1 MIISGEPK
9 VKNLVIHLDT
19 GHTIGPRGLPLIYG
33 NQDALTL
40 LHATIT
46 FESSHGCKAKGVDIS
61 FKAAAKSNF
70 FAKDETSRKLEG
82 EQVFYSKHWELSVE
96 QPKPG
101 WIAKGNY
108 ARQCS
113 VVLDP
118 SIPSSNE
125 SPFGSMRYVF
135 EARLKGAKGFG
146 IARMDMVVVQE
157 VWVLNS
163 TLPFLGTLTLDNPT
177 SVRKRWKASL
187 PYSLTI
193 PSDTLYLGQVVPL
206 TFQLMPF
213 RVGTAFEGEEV
224 VVTSASFTLRE
235 TKTFRAMFVRDVHE
249 TVDKLLHIAVNT
261 GWPQSVDGW
270 QRTIHVSLPS
280 SPAMSTDMQTKYLD
294 ITHSLIVAIEFRTS
308 KITKTEKLWAQLDVL
323 ITAPRTTSTEP
334 PHYGETAI
342 PVESLLMLEP
352 PPAID
357 AEELPSYSRYD
368 V

>member
-1 MIISGEPK
+1 MIISGESK
-9 VKNLVIHLDT
+9 VRNLAIHLDT
-19 GHTIGPRGLPLIYG
+19 EHSIGPRGLPLIYG
-33 NQDALTL
+33 NQDELTL
-40 LHATIT
+40 LQATIT
-46 FESSHGCKAKGVDIS
+46 FENSHDCKAKGIDIA
-61 FKAAAKSNF
+61 FKAAVKSSF

-82 EQVFYSKHWELSVE
+82 EQVFYLKHWELGVE
-96 QPKPG
+96 RPKSG

-113 VVLDP
+113 VLLDP
-118 SIPSSNE
+118 SIPSSSV

-146 IARMDMVVVQE
+146 IARTDMVVVQE

-163 TLPFLGTLTLDNPT
+163 TLPFLGTLTLDNPIT
-177 SVRKRWKASL
+177 VQEQWKDSL

-193 PSDTLYLGQVVPL
+193 PSDTLHLGQVVPL

-213 RVGTAFEGEEV
+213 RAGTAFEGEEV
-224 VVTSASFTLRE
+224 MVTSASFTLRE

-261 GWPQSVDGW
+261 GWPQNANGW

-280 SPAMSTDMQTKYLD
+280 SPAMSTDMQTKYLN
-294 ITHSLIVAIEFRTS
+294 ITHSLIVVVEFRTS
-308 KITKTEKLWAQLDVL
+308 KITKTEKLRVLVDVL
-323 ITAPRTTSTEP
+323 VTAPRTTSTEP
-334 PHYGETAI
+334 PHYGETTFPA
-342 PVESLLMLEP
+342 ESLLMLEQP
-352 PPAID
+352 PTID
-357 AEELPSYSRYD
+357 AEELPGYSRYD